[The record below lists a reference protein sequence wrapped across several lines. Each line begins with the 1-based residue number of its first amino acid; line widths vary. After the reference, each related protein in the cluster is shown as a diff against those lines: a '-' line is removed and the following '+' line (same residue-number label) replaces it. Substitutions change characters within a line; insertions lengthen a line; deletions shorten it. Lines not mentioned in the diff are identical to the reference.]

1 MDINPQSAKPMSDD
15 QELAKVLAGINQ
27 QTEQAMQFETTP
39 VVSATTPTPASD
51 PVLPTPDPAPQSD
64 DEQAPATEEPSV
76 PESSDEPADAPDV
89 AVEPLPTPTIVEE
102 MPTPTPAA
110 PTVSSPT
117 DLTSIKKDALN
128 DLRPLVDK
136 LEIAPEEK
144 FDTYL
149 LLIRSTDDKSLI
161 APAYAAA
168 QTITDEARKAQALL
182 DIIKEIDYLSTP
194 Q

>member
-1 MDINPQSAKPMSDD
+1 MDINPQSAKPISDD
-15 QELAKVLAGINQ
+15 QELAKVLAGVAQ
-27 QTEQAMQFETTP
+27 QTDEPLQFDTPAPIVTPTTP
-39 VVSATTPTPASD
+39 PTTDTPKDAAAEASVETAPESDQPAPAASNEPVVPAADEPVRGYNPPAAEPTP
-51 PVLPTPDPAPQSD
+51 P
-64 DEQAPATEEPSV
+64 EPSLPSPTV
-76 PESSDEPADAPDV
+76 AEPA
-89 AVEPLPTPTIVEE
+89 
-102 MPTPTPAA
+102 
-110 PTVSSPT
+110 SS

-149 LLIRSTDDKSLI
+149 LLIRSTDDKTLI

-168 QTITDEARKAQALL
+168 QAISDEPRKAQALL
-182 DIIKEIDYLSTP
+182 DVIKEIDYLSKP